1 MGKANQVREMQ
12 LRFDT
17 PLVPGTLL
25 RRYQRFLADVRLED
39 GAQIT
44 AHCPNTG
51 SMLGCAEPG
60 SRVWLVHA
68 PSPTRK
74 YAYSWEL
81 TDLGGGC
88 LVGINTHRSNALVRE
103 ALHAGRLPALA
114 GYDSI
119 RAEAAYGEEGSRVD
133 FLLSA
138 AERPPCYVEVK
149 NVTAAV
155 QDGVALFP
163 DAVSARASKHLRELM
178 QVVRSGARAALVFC
192 VQRDDV
198 QEVRPAGV
206 IDPLYERT
214 MGEALAAGV
223 EAMALCA
230 RLDPLGITLETA
242 VPVRL

>member
-1 MGKANQVREMQ
+1 M
-12 LRFDT
+12 RFDA

-39 GAQIT
+39 GTQIT

-51 SMLGCAEPG
+51 SMLGCTEPG

-68 PSPTRK
+68 PSPKRK

-81 TDLGGGC
+81 TELAGGR

-103 ALHAGRLPALA
+103 ALDNGLLPALG
-114 GYDSI
+114 GYTSV
-119 RAEAAYGEEGSRVD
+119 RAEATYGAEGSRVD

-138 AERPPCYVEVK
+138 TGRPDCYLEVK

-163 DAVSARASKHLRELM
+163 DAVSARASKHLREMM
-178 QVVRSGARAALVFC
+178 QVVRSGARAVLVFC

-198 QEVRPAGV
+198 REVRAAGA

-214 MGEALAAGV
+214 LRDALENGV
-223 EAMALCA
+223 EAMALRA
-230 RLDPLGITLETA
+230 RLDPRGIVLQTA
-242 VPVRL
+242 VPVHRP

>member
-1 MGKANQVREMQ
+1 M
-12 LRFDT
+12 
-17 PLVPGTLL
+17 
-25 RRYQRFLADVRLED
+25 
-39 GAQIT
+39 
-44 AHCPNTG
+44 
-51 SMLGCAEPG
+51 
-60 SRVWLVHA
+60 
-68 PSPTRK
+68 
-74 YAYSWEL
+74 
-81 TDLGGGC
+81 
-88 LVGINTHRSNALVRE
+88 
-103 ALHAGRLPALA
+103 
-114 GYDSI
+114 
-119 RAEAAYGEEGSRVD
+119 D

-198 QEVRPAGV
+198 QEVRPAGA